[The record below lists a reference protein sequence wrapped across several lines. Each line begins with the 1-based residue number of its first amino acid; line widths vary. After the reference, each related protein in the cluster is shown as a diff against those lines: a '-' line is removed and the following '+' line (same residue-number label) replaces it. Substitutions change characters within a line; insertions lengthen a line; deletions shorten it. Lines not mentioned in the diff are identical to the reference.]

1 MSFPQTHDAKRPH
14 AFSRGKQFLNRFN
27 RDEDGA
33 MLIFGVYVLLIIL
46 MVGGIG
52 VDLMRFERDRTNLQY
67 TLDRAVLAA
76 ADLEQPLEP
85 TAVVND
91 YFAKAGLLQYLT
103 SVHVTGDK
111 FHRKVSGSVSMDIQT
126 QFMRMT
132 GTEILTA
139 VVSAAAI
146 EQVPNVE
153 ISLVLDISG
162 SMKTNDRVTLM
173 KTAAKSFTSTALA
186 RNTDSETGTSSPFQ
200 TSVSVVPFSGQ
211 TNPGAT
217 MFEYL
222 GGERIGTTTASNY
235 FPEWQQDTSNVTFR
249 FDLSGGPDG
258 GPDGIIDYSVKI
270 EGFPDNDVEMF
281 NKDDLDTYYKYA
293 IEYIAQVSTEITLTD
308 SGMVDSGMVGA
319 TIKGGQQPTSFYNM
333 EEDYLGDDILG
344 NPDETGPAEFNN
356 VDLTIDFFE
365 FYNSL
370 VPNNISSCLEMTY
383 QDFMST
389 GLPTGSIEQVP
400 YFVNW
405 DYDEATQDWG
415 WCPED
420 SMSIQYAQNDV
431 DALTTFIDNLRL
443 FDGTGTNY
451 GMKYALALLDPNTQ
465 PAFAHLAANGEVPSE
480 FQNRPL
486 AWDTGDT
493 SKYIVLL
500 TDGRTGIQ
508 IRPTDTLDPDNTDT
522 ELTDRPASEST
533 TESSSWTNLQ
543 MFHHQCELAKS
554 MGVTIYTVALETS
567 YLASAEVKQCASS
580 PSHFFEVTGTEIIET
595 FVSIASSIQ
604 KLRLYE

>member
-1 MSFPQTHDAKRPH
+1 MFMPNSHLPNAPQLL
-14 AFSRGKQFLNRFN
+14 SRGKQFLNRFR

-33 MLIFGVYVLLIIL
+33 MLIFGVYVLIIIL

-111 FHRKVSGSVSMDIQT
+111 FQRTVSGSVSMDIQT

-139 VVSAAAI
+139 NVSATAI

-186 RNTDSETGTSSPFQ
+186 RNTDSETGVSSPYQ

-211 TNPGAT
+211 TNPGST

-222 GGERIGTTTASNY
+222 GGERFGTTTASDY
-235 FPEWQQDTSNVTFR
+235 FPEWTQDISNVVFR
-249 FDLSGGPDG
+249 FDTTGDGQPDH
-258 GPDGIIDYSVKI
+258 SVKI
-270 EGFPDNDVEMF
+270 EGFPDTEVEMF
-281 NKDDLDTYYKYA
+281 NKNDLDTYYEYA
-293 IEYIAQVSTEITLTD
+293 VHYIESVNPELAGNAT
-308 SGMVDSGMVGA
+308 MVGA
-319 TIKGGQQPTSFYNM
+319 TIKGGNQPSDYFSMLEEDLGASTTEGSLTSSEQVDMTINFDAFYN
-333 EEDYLGDDILG
+333 
-344 NPDETGPAEFNN
+344 A
-356 VDLTIDFFE
+356 
-365 FYNSL
+365 L

-389 GLPTGSIEQVP
+389 GMPSGSIEQVA

-405 DYDEATQDWG
+405 DYDEVTQDWG

-420 SMSIQYAQNDV
+420 SMAIQYAQNDEA
-431 DALTTFIDNLRL
+431 ALTTFIDNLRL

-465 PAFAHLAANGEVPSE
+465 PAFAHLAASGEVPTE

-500 TDGRTGIQ
+500 TDGQTGIQ

-522 ELTDRPASEST
+522 ELTLRSDSEST
-533 TESSSWTNLQ
+533 IDSSSWTNLQ
-543 MFHHQCELAKS
+543 MFHYQCELAKS

-567 YLASAEVKQCASS
+567 SLASAEVKNCASS
-580 PSHFFEVTGTEIIET
+580 PSHFFEVTGAEVIET

-604 KLRLYE
+604 KLRLVE